1 MRSDKELPEDAVN
14 TPGRPSG
21 QGPSSCHVWVTRRI
35 LNSSVLRRE
44 YRKHQSI
51 LAVAMALNVS
61 FSHAYRAL
69 KKAGIPLRRAG
80 RPKKKH
86 AAKGKTLTPQDS
98 VGG

>member
-1 MRSDKELPEDAVN
+1 MN
-14 TPGRPSG
+14 TAENKGP
-21 QGPSSCHVWVTRRI
+21 GPSSCHVWVRKRI
-35 LNSSVLRRE
+35 LNSSILRRE

-80 RPKKKH
+80 RPKKKPWT
-86 AAKGKTLTPQDS
+86 KGSVSPLARD